1 MCRLVFH
8 DMRDVDGI
16 KPGGFL
22 TGNIW
27 RRPIQYRLGGVEV
40 LYTSL
45 VLLAP
50 INSFSGLHRALLREM
65 GKI

>member
-1 MCRLVFH
+1 
-8 DMRDVDGI
+8 MRDVDGI

-27 RRPIQYRLGGVEV
+27 RRPIQYRLSEVEV

-45 VLLAP
+45 ALLAQIFLFRP
-50 INSFSGLHRALLREM
+50 AQSTA
-65 GKI
+65 

>member
-1 MCRLVFH
+1 
-8 DMRDVDGI
+8 MRDVDGI

-27 RRPIQYRLGGVEV
+27 RRPIQYRLSEVEV

-45 VLLAP
+45 ALLAQKFLFRP
-50 INSFSGLHRALLREM
+50 AQSTA
-65 GKI
+65 